1 MLTAPRVALIVQI
14 HLRQNR
20 PDLAAKEAQRARKWA
35 QDSLLVNIAESW
47 ISMREVCTFSS
58 PSLDTKLTSA
68 QGGEKY
74 QSAFYVFEEL
84 AQQSQ
89 TTSAHSLVA
98 QAVSELH
105 LGRYDEAQAAL
116 QQAIEL
122 DPNSADTIANLI
134 VLNTLLG
141 KKGETE
147 QLKQQLAVVDG
158 KHPQLSD
165 WEEKRAEFQRAT
177 SRYTPKFE
185 A

>member
-1 MLTAPRVALIVQI
+1 M
-14 HLRQNR
+14 
-20 PDLAAKEAQRARKWA
+20 
-35 QDSLLVNIAESW
+35 
-47 ISMREVCTFSS
+47 
-58 PSLDTKLTSA
+58 

-84 AQQSQ
+84 AQSNQ
-89 TTSAHSLVA
+89 TTSPHSLVA

-122 DPNSADTIANLI
+122 DPNSADTIANLV

-141 KKGETE
+141 KKAETE
-147 QLKQQLAVVDG
+147 QLKQQLAIVN
-158 KHPQLSD
+158 KEHRQLSD
-165 WEEKRAEFQRAT
+165 WAEKRAEFEKAKAK
-177 SRYTPKFE
+177 YTPVFE